1 MNYWIALYRFA
12 LGLLA
17 ILVVVVLVRVFL
29 PKCGRLRELQREK
42 VAVEEENRAMEE
54 RTRELRTKRER
65 FNNDPK
71 FVERTARETG
81 MVKPDE
87 TVYKFMPA
95 QEEQK

>member
-1 MNYWIALYRFA
+1 MNYWVALYRFA
-12 LGLLA
+12 LGLLT

-42 VAVEEENRAMEE
+42 VESEEGNRAKEL
-54 RTRELRTKRER
+54 RTKELRTKRER
-65 FNNDPK
+65 FNRDPK

-81 MVKPDE
+81 MVKPNE

-95 QEEQK
+95 QEDPE